1 MAEETMNNEQA
12 QPSGLDLGLKADAD
26 KLAKIEKA
34 IARLDAANREFA
46 LNRAK
51 AEEAR
56 INRVLEG
63 VGEGGVPPPAKKEE
77 SAQEYAA
84 RIMAGE
90 Q

>member
-12 QPSGLDLGLKADAD
+12 QPNLDLGLKADAD

-77 SAQEYAA
+77 SPQEYAA